1 MGSLN
6 RFSWAVKPPGHW
18 AHCCSGN
25 AKGYNP
31 QRMALPEPK
40 ARLQRLFDRLAA
52 PYARFVFSRLRHET
66 RGDVA
71 WVQPRAGERV
81 LDLACGPGTLALE
94 LAQYGCRV
102 YALDLAEQMILRAH
116 RIARRQRCPPVH
128 FAVADAE
135 QLPVAD
141 ETFDLV
147 TCAFSI
153 AVFPAPP
160 QAAAEMFR
168 VARPGGRIAVLE
180 AVAPEDPAQSAEL
193 ARLERLRSAGAPAR
207 LVSLPELLALFRRA
221 GLELLDASVSER
233 RRRLEDWLSGAA
245 VRGGAAARQRLRRQ
259 LLETAKRDAAGLRLE
274 RHRGRWFYC
283 AKVARLLWVKQ
294 P

>member
-1 MGSLN
+1 
-6 RFSWAVKPPGHW
+6 
-18 AHCCSGN
+18 
-25 AKGYNP
+25 
-31 QRMALPEPK
+31 MALPERK

-52 PYARFVFSRLRHET
+52 PYARFVFSRLRRET

-71 WVQPRAGERV
+71 WIQPRAEERV

-94 LAQYGCRV
+94 LARYGCRI
-102 YALDLAEQMILRAH
+102 YALDLAEQMILRA
-116 RIARRQRCPPVH
+116 RRGARQRRCPPVH

-135 QLPVAD
+135 LLPVGD
-141 ETFDLV
+141 KTFDLV

-153 AVFPAPP
+153 SAFH
-160 QAAAEMFR
+160 
-168 VARPGGRIAVLE
+168 
-180 AVAPEDPAQSAEL
+180 PEQSAEL
-193 ARLERLRSAGAPAR
+193 ARLERLRSAGVPAH
-207 LVSLPELLALFRRA
+207 LVSLGELLGLFRQA

-259 LLETAKRDAAGLRLE
+259 LLGTAKGDAAGLRLE
-274 RHRGRWFYC
+274 RHRGQWFYC